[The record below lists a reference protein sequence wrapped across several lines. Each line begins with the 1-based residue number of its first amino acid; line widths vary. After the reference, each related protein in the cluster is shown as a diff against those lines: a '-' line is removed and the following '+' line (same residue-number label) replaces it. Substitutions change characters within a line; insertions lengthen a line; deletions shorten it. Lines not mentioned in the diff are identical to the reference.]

1 MSGIQ
6 GLFQG
11 MNISASAMKA
21 ERARVDT
28 IAKNIAHSGTTRMP
42 DTGEPY
48 RREIVHFAPVYK
60 RNAEGGLDVD
70 GVHVSQIT
78 KDYDTPF
85 ELINDPTHPD
95 ADENGNVRMPNV
107 NTVKEMAE
115 MITAL
120 RAYEANVQVSESF
133 ERMAKLGLGLAE

>member
-1 MSGIQ
+1 
-6 GLFQG
+6 
-11 MNISASAMKA
+11 MKA

-42 DTGEPY
+42 ETGEPY
-48 RREIVHFAPVYK
+48 RREIVHFAPIYQ
-60 RNAEGGLDVD
+60 RNAEGGLDVN
-70 GVHVSQIT
+70 GVKVNQIA
-78 KDYDTPF
+78 KDYQTPF
-85 ELINDPTHPD
+85 ELINDPSHPD

-120 RAYEANVQVSESF
+120 RAYESNVQVAESF
-133 ERMAKLGLGLAE
+133 ERMAQMGLRLAE

>member
-1 MSGIQ
+1 MSGIRA
-6 GLFQG
+6 LFQG

-21 ERARVDT
+21 ERARVDV

-48 RREIVHFAPVYK
+48 RREIVHFAPIYK
-60 RNAEGGLDVD
+60 QNAEGGYDVD
-70 GVHVSQIT
+70 GVRVDEIL
-78 KDYDTPF
+78 KDFSTPF
-85 ELINDPTHPD
+85 ELINDPNHPD
-95 ADENGNVRMPNV
+95 ADADGNVRMPNV

-120 RAYEANVQVSESF
+120 RAYEANVQVAENF
-133 ERMAKLGLGLAE
+133 ERMAQMGLGLAK

>member
-1 MSGIQ
+1 MSGIN

-21 ERARVDT
+21 ERARVDI
-28 IAKNIAHSGTTRMP
+28 IAKNIAHSGTTKMP

-48 RREIVHFAPVYK
+48 RREIVQFAPVYR

-70 GVHVSQIT
+70 GVQVSQIS
-78 KDYDTPF
+78 KDYTTPF

-95 ADENGNVRMPNV
+95 ADANGNVRMPNV

-115 MITAL
+115 MITAM
-120 RAYEANVQVSESF
+120 RAYESNVQVAETF
-133 ERMAKLGLGLAE
+133 ERMAQAGLRLAE